1 MLFSVPLTLIIIVI
15 AVARLLLVLLMRRK
29 QRELLAESLE
39 ISARSQTYQVEM
51 LNGMETLKAMGLEH
65 QAAENWS
72 NLFIN
77 SLNISAQRGR
87 LDAVFTTLQN
97 LLGTASSFAAIFV
110 GAYLVLKGSITLG
123 TMVAFSALAAGFFGP
138 MTSLIAAGVQFQMLE
153 TYLERIN
160 DVLNTAPE
168 QQAVK
173 TMLAENLTGKISLEQ
188 VSFRYAQSDP
198 QVLEGVSITID
209 SGCRVALVGRT
220 SSGKSTLAR
229 LMAGLYQPSKGRI
242 LFDDKDLSE
251 LDLTSVRSHLG
262 IVTQDTQLFGG
273 TIRQNI
279 ALADPQIGLEKVI
292 HAAKLAC
299 IHGEISNM
307 AMGYETIL
315 TDRGLSLSGG
325 QRQRLA
331 LARALICRPSILVF
345 DEATSHLDAITED
358 MVNQN
363 LAQLH
368 CTRIVIAHRL
378 STVRDSDLIVVLDSG
393 RVVAQGTH
401 DVLLKTSIEY
411 AELLKMQRDHDPPD
425 LSDVHQ
431 SVI

>member
-1 MLFSVPLTLIIIVI
+1 
-15 AVARLLLVLLMRRK
+15 
-29 QRELLAESLE
+29 
-39 ISARSQTYQVEM
+39 
-51 LNGMETLKAMGLEH
+51 
-65 QAAENWS
+65 
-72 NLFIN
+72 
-77 SLNISAQRGR
+77 
-87 LDAVFTTLQN
+87 
-97 LLGTASSFAAIFV
+97 
-110 GAYLVLKGSITLG
+110 
-123 TMVAFSALAAGFFGP
+123 
-138 MTSLIAAGVQFQMLE
+138 MLE